1 MSSTEPLYEGHTPC
15 PEPDCGLYL
24 EVGDWPWCPHE
35 STRKVPYQVHPNERV
50 VVFENPATGEI
61 RYPGRNDVPV
71 PERYAKQG
79 FVRKELP
86 TLRAVEQFEREHG
99 VRNDKMHYN
108 EGNSLDQEQPPQRPR
123 LSDREKREMWRQS
136 VAETRRKA
144 G

>member
-1 MSSTEPLYEGHTPC
+1 MSGTKPIYDNHTPC
-15 PEPDCGLYL
+15 PECGLYL
-24 EVGDWPWCPHE
+24 EIGDWPWCPHE
-35 STRKVPYQVHPNERV
+35 SLLKSHHTVHPDERV

-71 PERYAKQG
+71 PDRYAKQG

-86 TLRAVEQFEREHG
+86 TLRAVEQFERKHG

-108 EGNSLDQEQPPQRPR
+108 EGNSADQEKPTPPKR
-123 LSDREKREMWRQS
+123 LSDREKLQMWKDS
-136 VAETRRKA
+136 VAETRQKA